1 LPFDLEELI
10 KTVGYVGL
18 FAIVFAESG
27 LLFGIF
33 LPGDSLLFTA
43 GFLAS
48 AGFFDPVA
56 LVLVFVTAA
65 IVGDAVGYTFGRR
78 VGRRLYERP
87 NSRWFKR
94 RHLERAEAFYERHGG
109 KAIVLARFV
118 PIVRTLA
125 PIVAG
130 MACMRY
136 RRFVLYNAL
145 GGVLWGAGVTLA
157 GYSLGNVIPEQTVE
171 VFLPAIVA
179 LIVVI
184 SALPTVAHVWRE
196 SRPQLRVWARR
207 REPVGA
213 VSVDGDAAD
222 PPGTL

>member
-1 LPFDLEELI
+1 MPFSLEELI
-10 KTVGYVGL
+10 KTAGYAGL

-48 AGFFDPVA
+48 AGFFDPWV
-56 LVLVFVTAA
+56 LVLVFVAAA
-65 IVGDAVGYTFGRR
+65 ILGDAVGYAFGRR

-94 RHLERAEAFYERHGG
+94 RHLERAEAFYERHGR

-136 RRFVLYNAL
+136 RRFVLFNAL
-145 GGVLWGAGVTLA
+145 GGALWGAGVTLA
-157 GYSLGNVIPEQTVE
+157 GYSLGNVIPEQAVE

-184 SALPTVAHVWRE
+184 SALPTLVHVWRE
-196 SRPQLRVWARR
+196 GGLQARVWARR
-207 REPVGA
+207 RQTVGA
-213 VSVDGDAAD
+213 VAADGEPAD
-222 PPGTL
+222 PPGRP

>member
-1 LPFDLEELI
+1 MPFDLEELI
-10 KTVGYVGL
+10 KTVGYAGL

-48 AGFFDPVA
+48 AGFFDPLI
-56 LVLVFVTAA
+56 LVLLFVAA
-65 IVGDAVGYTFGRR
+65 AVLGDAVGYTFGRR

-125 PIVAG
+125 PVVAG

-136 RRFVLYNAL
+136 RRFALYNVL
-145 GGVLWGAGVTLA
+145 GGALWGAGVTLA
-157 GYSLGNVIPEQTVE
+157 GYSLGNVIPEQAVE

-179 LIVVI
+179 LIVLV
-184 SALPTVAHVWRE
+184 SALPTIVHVWRE
-196 SRPQLRVWARR
+196 SGLQLWAWARR
-207 REPVGA
+207 RQPVRA
-213 VSVDGDAAD
+213 VSVDGEAAD
-222 PPGTL
+222 QPARP

>member
-1 LPFDLEELI
+1 MPFDLEELI
-10 KTVGYVGL
+10 KTVGYAGL

-48 AGFFDPVA
+48 AGFFDP
-56 LVLVFVTAA
+56 LILVFLFVAA
-65 IVGDAVGYTFGRR
+65 AVLGDATGYTFGRR
-78 VGRRLYERP
+78 VGRHLYERP

-136 RRFVLYNAL
+136 RRFALYNVL
-145 GGVLWGAGVTLA
+145 GGALWGAGVTLA
-157 GYSLGNVIPEQTVE
+157 GYSLGNVIPEQAVE

-179 LIVVI
+179 LIVIV
-184 SALPTVAHVWRE
+184 SALPTLVHLWRE
-196 SRPQLRVWARR
+196 SRPPVRLWMRR
-207 REPVGA
+207 RPA
-213 VSVDGDAAD
+213 VSVDGEAAD
-222 PPGTL
+222 PPARL

>member
-10 KTVGYVGL
+10 KTVGYAGL

-48 AGFFDPVA
+48 AGFFDPLI
-56 LVLVFVTAA
+56 LVLLFVAA
-65 IVGDAVGYTFGRR
+65 AVLGDAVGYTFGRR

-125 PIVAG
+125 PVVAG

-136 RRFVLYNAL
+136 RRFALYNVL
-145 GGVLWGAGVTLA
+145 GGALWGAGVTLA

-179 LIVVI
+179 LIVLV
-184 SALPTVAHVWRE
+184 SALPTIVHVWRE
-196 SRPQLRVWARR
+196 SGLQLWAWARR
-207 REPVGA
+207 RQPVRA
-213 VSVDGDAAD
+213 VSVDGEAAD
-222 PPGTL
+222 PPARP